1 VQQAR
6 SSPGPDLATLLG
18 VLGRPADHSAV
29 AGLLAE
35 LNLETTVPFGRE
47 DISRSVAAPES
58 GIELA
63 FQRADE
69 IRDER
74 RFGVPADDPI
84 TSVITMLADAYAG
97 ALPHDVRFDQSQAE
111 LHDLL
116 GPPLRVGYRG
126 EEFWEIDRRFVR
138 ISYTGAGTVESVA
151 VGLPWKGF
159 T

>member
-1 VQQAR
+1 V
-6 SSPGPDLATLLG
+6 G

-29 AGLLAE
+29 VGLLAE
-35 LNLETTVPFGRE
+35 LNLETTVRFGRE
-47 DISRSVAAPES
+47 DISRSVAVPER
-58 GIELA
+58 GIEIT

-84 TSVITMLADAYAG
+84 TSVITMRADAYAG
-97 ALPHDVRFDQSQAE
+97 ALPHDLRFDQSRAE

-116 GPPLRVGYRG
+116 GPPLRVRYNGD
-126 EEFWEIDRRFVR
+126 EFREFDRRFVL
-138 ISYTGAGTVESVA
+138 ITYTTAGTVESVA

-159 T
+159 P